1 MRYFAS
7 GGIIIG
13 ADASSLSSYISG
25 RQPAYMLPPLG
36 RPMQAE
42 ISASKQGIAPITR
55 PASRPVDKREPGTK
69 RFKKGTHAH
78 TGVVKMLIC
87 APKAS

>member
-1 MRYFAS
+1 
-7 GGIIIG
+7 
-13 ADASSLSSYISG
+13 
-25 RQPAYMLPPLG
+25 
-36 RPMQAE
+36 MQAE